1 MSNEEIINELKNISR
16 LLILSNSEKIKA
28 EIEKIAT
35 NDERKIIWV
44 LLNGKN
50 DNKGIAERVGI
61 TERSVRRTIKLFEE
75 AELVDNP

>member
-1 MSNEEIINELKNISR
+1 VSNEEIINELKNISR